1 MRRVLLLGSLTSLAA
16 AAPGCKPP
24 TCPPAE
30 VTPPAAE
37 TVAGWVDPARPR
49 VAVELDGRPR
59 VAVLDTAY
67 PRSAIELGRAVPDQ
81 NDAIL
86 TLGGASA
93 GPLHWDLWVAPEG
106 ADLVAGADVLSQLPL
121 VLDARARATRFLP
134 AFLPGDGVAPLTLW
148 SSGLCRGDDAQGG
161 PEGPDLL
168 LVNAEL
174 EGRPVT
180 LAVDTGADITIVRTD
195 TVADLGSRPLLSGIV
210 VESHFIGRNLLT
222 ATRAR
227 SLSIGGAIS
236 VAAPVL
242 VTSLGGLER
251 QGGLSE
257 WYRDAPA
264 QIDGLLGMS
273 FLREFE
279 VSLALRDGAGGR
291 ALGLTR
297 FDTQDHWSRHF
308 VGVGVATRPSEP
320 PEPAGLRV
328 ESVFSPSPARD
339 AGLSAGDVILTV
351 NGVPA
356 ASLPTP
362 WGVPGTVVE
371 LRSQRNGTILTAQVE
386 IKDLLPDPAP

>member
-1 MRRVLLLGSLTSLAA
+1 MRRLLLLASLVLLAA
-16 AAPGCKPP
+16 AAPACKPP
-24 TCPPAE
+24 TCPPPP

-37 TVAGWVDPARPR
+37 TVASWVDPARPR

-81 NDAIL
+81 DDAIL

-106 ADLVAGADVLSQLPL
+106 TDLVAGADVLSQLPL
-121 VLDARARATRFLP
+121 VLDARARTTRFLP
-134 AFLPGDGVAPLTLW
+134 AFVPGDGAAPLTRW

-168 LVNAEL
+168 LVNANL
-174 EGRPVT
+174 EGRPLT
-180 LAVDTGADITIVRTD
+180 LIVDTGADITIVRTD
-195 TVADLGSRPLLSGIV
+195 AVSDLGSRPLLRGILV
-210 VESHFIGRNLLT
+210 DSHFIGRTVIT

-227 SLSIGGAIS
+227 SLSIGGAAS
-236 VAAPVL
+236 AATPVL
-242 VTSLGGLER
+242 LTSEAGLELEGGLTD
-251 QGGLSE
+251 
-257 WYRDAPA
+257 WYRGAPGR
-264 QIDGLLGMS
+264 IDGLLGMS

-279 VSLALRDGAGGR
+279 VSLALGDGAGGR

-308 VGVGVATRPSEP
+308 VGVGVATMPNDSPTGLRVASVFAPSP
-320 PEPAGLRV
+320 AAAAGLRV
-328 ESVFSPSPARD
+328 D
-339 AGLSAGDVILTV
+339 DVILTV
-351 NGVPA
+351 NGAPA

-371 LRSQRNGTILTAQVE
+371 LRYQRGGSLLTAQVE